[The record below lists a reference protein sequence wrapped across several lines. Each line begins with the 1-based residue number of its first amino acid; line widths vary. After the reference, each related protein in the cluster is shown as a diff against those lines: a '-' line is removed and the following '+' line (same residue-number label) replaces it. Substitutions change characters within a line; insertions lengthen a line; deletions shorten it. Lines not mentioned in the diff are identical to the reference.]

1 MTPHLHVRI
10 DDHILRLILARAEK
24 KNAISNEMYAAMTE
38 ALVRAETDSDVRVV
52 LFEAEGDTFCAGNDL
67 AEFAAVAAGTLKP
80 AELKAHAFL
89 NAVARATKPYV
100 AAVHG
105 HAVGIGLTLLLH
117 CDLVFV
123 AEDAALSTPFANLAL
138 VPEAASS
145 LLLPARIGHAR
156 AYAMFALGESID
168 GKTAAT
174 LGLANAAVPA
184 AQVRDRALAAAKAL
198 CSRPTGALQA
208 TKRLMRDAE
217 SICAV
222 MGREIEVFGER
233 LKSREAME
241 AFRAFAQGKK
251 VGG

>member
-217 SICAV
+217 GICAV

>member
-1 MTPHLHVRI
+1 
-10 DDHILRLILARAEK
+10 
-24 KNAISNEMYAAMTE
+24 
-38 ALVRAETDSDVRVV
+38 
-52 LFEAEGDTFCAGNDL
+52 
-67 AEFAAVAAGTLKP
+67 
-80 AELKAHAFL
+80 
-89 NAVARATKPYV
+89 
-100 AAVHG
+100 
-105 HAVGIGLTLLLH
+105 
-117 CDLVFV
+117 
-123 AEDAALSTPFANLAL
+123 
-138 VPEAASS
+138 
-145 LLLPARIGHAR
+145 
-156 AYAMFALGESID
+156 MFALGESID

-217 SICAV
+217 GICAV